1 MLQELSIKN
10 FAIIDDIHMSFSE
23 GLTILSGET
32 GAGKSII
39 INAVNLLL
47 GSRATASL
55 IRSGCDTAELE
66 AVFQIATPSR
76 VSDIMKE
83 NGLEPEEGLLIRRV
97 ISKKNRHRIYI
108 NGRLATIMQ
117 LNSITE
123 SLASISGQHAHQG
136 LLKEDQ
142 HLLILDM
149 YGGLI
154 PIRNQVYEI
163 FHDMLPLIQKLN
175 ELKSLKDRQTEHLE
189 LLRFQQK
196 EIIAAEIQPGED
208 EDLELER
215 IRLKNKG
222 HLLQTIQESL
232 DALYDAQG
240 AAIERLITI
249 KQNLDKASEIDP
261 ELSTVGKNVA
271 QTIYHLEDVSEE
283 LRVYLK
289 KIEIDDNRL
298 DLVEARLDTLNKLK
312 RKYGKSLT
320 DVLSHLD
327 AITCEIAEID
337 NMEDNIS
344 GLKEKLS
351 DYHNQGL
358 QNMHNRY
365 LTTAEDELLKKISNA
380 HNKLTRLAK
389 QLSEKRQQ
397 TAKSLSKKVEKE
409 LGTLKMPQTKFK
421 VQLQTMPVDTHT
433 NPYYITGQKAIN
445 ENGIDRG
452 RFLISPNIGEP
463 LKSFSSIVSGGE
475 LSRVVLA
482 LKAILA
488 KSEAVETI
496 VFDEVDAGISGSVGE
511 VIGKKL
517 SSLARYHQIICIT
530 HLPQIAKFGDHHFSI
545 SKRVSHGRTKTFIN
559 LLSKKERVKEIA
571 RMLGGEKITQATLD
585 HAHEMM
591 NL

>member
-10 FAIIDDIHMSFSE
+10 FTIIDDINISFSQ

-55 IRSGCDTAELE
+55 IRTGCDTAELE
-66 AVFQIATPSR
+66 AVFQIDRSSK
-76 VSDIMKE
+76 VSGIMRE
-83 NGLEPEEGLLIRRV
+83 NGFEPEEGLLIRRV
-97 ISKKNRHRIYI
+97 ISNKNRHRIYI
-108 NGRLATIMQ
+108 NGRLATSVQ

-123 SLASISGQHAHQG
+123 NLASISGQHAHQG

-149 YGGLI
+149 YGGLM
-154 PIRNQVYEI
+154 PIRDQVYDI
-163 FHDMLPLIQKLN
+163 FHDMLPLIKKLN
-175 ELKSLKDRQTEHLE
+175 DLKSLKDRQTEHLE
-189 LLRFQQK
+189 LLKFQQK
-196 EIIAAEIQPGED
+196 EIIEAGIQPGED
-208 EDLELER
+208 DDIELER
-215 IRLKNKG
+215 IRLKNRE
-222 HLLQTIQESL
+222 HLMQAIRESL
-232 DALYDAQG
+232 DALYDSQG
-240 AAIERLITI
+240 AAIERLVTI
-249 KQNLDKASEIDP
+249 KQNLEKASEIDA
-261 ELSTVGKNVA
+261 ELSTAGNTVA

-283 LRVYLK
+283 LRVYFK

-298 DLVEARLDTLNKLK
+298 DIVEARLDTLNKLK
-312 RKYGKSLT
+312 RKYGKSLA

-327 AITCEIAEID
+327 AIAREIAEID
-337 NMEDNIS
+337 NMGDNIS

-351 DYHNQGL
+351 
-358 QNMHNRY
+358 
-365 LTTAEDELLKKISNA
+365 IA
-380 HNKLTRLAK
+380 HNKLASLAEK
-389 QLSEKRQQ
+389 LSEKRKQ
-397 TAKSLSKKVEKE
+397 TASSLSKKVEKE
-409 LGTLKMPQTKFK
+409 LDTLKMPNTKFK
-421 VQLQTMPVDTHT
+421 VQLQDMPVDTHT
-433 NPYYITGQKAIN
+433 NPYYITGKKTIN

-452 RFLISPNIGEP
+452 AFLISPNIGEP
-463 LKSFSSIVSGGE
+463 LKPFSSIVSGGE

-530 HLPQIAKFGDHHFSI
+530 HLPQIAKFADHHFSI
-545 SKRVSHGRTKTFIN
+545 SKRVSNGRTKTSIN

-585 HAHEMM
+585 HAREMM
-591 NL
+591 DL